1 MIYIVRGLPLA
12 LLLLCCQPA
21 LALSGGEYIDKCSP
35 EKIGSLS
42 GSAQESIDKA
52 LDAGSCTG
60 FTGGVLNGANLIGQM
75 LIKQKALKVNFIC
88 LPGKLHAT
96 ALVEKSVAYIRNKP
110 ALKDLPAQ
118 AGIFEALS
126 NAYPCS
132 EAPEPPGQ

>member
-1 MIYIVRGLPLA
+1 MIRVLCALPVA
-12 LLLLCCQPA
+12 LLLISQPA
-21 LALSGGEYIDKCSP
+21 LALSCGEYVEKCAP

-42 GSAQESIDKA
+42 GSAQQSIDKA

-60 FTGGVLNGANLIGQM
+60 FTGGVLNGANLVGQM
-75 LIKQKALKVNFIC
+75 LIKQNALKANFIC

-96 ALVEKSVAYIRNKP
+96 ALVGKSVTYIRNKP
-110 ALKDLPAQ
+110 KLKDLPAQ

-132 EAPEPPGQ
+132 GNPGTSE